1 MNKFV
6 DELSDRINELYKVY
20 ENYIWKKDGR
30 RLAIVFQNNMILT
43 FYLFENNELVD
54 ELHLS
59 FDKNEYNLF
68 RAVCLRTFV
77 MALGNVLVHKLD
89 SEDVYYN
96 DKRKPYLAVISK
108 SDSITEIIDIML
120 ETQETEII
128 NKNNRMIQTLEKNIK
143 RKVYNKQ
150 FLKELD
156 TRIKLSDE
164 LLKR

>member
-6 DELSDRINELYKVY
+6 DELSYRINELYKVY
-20 ENYIWKKDGR
+20 ENYIWKKEGR

>member
-59 FDKNEYNLF
+59 FDKNEYNLY

-128 NKNNRMIQTLEKNIK
+128 NKNNIMIQTLEKNIK

-156 TRIKLSDE
+156 TRIKLSDKM
-164 LLKR
+164 LKR